1 MDKSLNFYFTQVYD
15 DKTKWRNTVI
25 INKGADLMI
34 YVGIDIA
41 KRTHY
46 ASIMNSDGE
55 ILVKPFAFT
64 NDLSGFQKLLN
75 HLELFPQKETFIGI
89 ESTAH
94 YAENLTS
101 FLYTRAF
108 QVCII
113 NPLQT
118 SSLRKSNIRKTK
130 TDSVD
135 TLLIIKAL
143 MLNHFRVFSEADFKS
158 LQLKNL
164 CRFRQKLMKA
174 RTKVKIQL
182 VSYVDLL
189 FPELQYFFKSGLHGK
204 ACYALLKEQ
213 PNPDKIAKMHLTRL
227 TNLLSRSSHG
237 HFKQQHAI
245 HLKEL
250 ASQSVGIKND
260 TLSLQILQ
268 SIKQIE
274 MYTEQLSEVEQSI
287 HNLMDQIDSI
297 IKTIPGIGNL
307 NGAMIIGEIGDIS
320 RFEKPCQLLAYAGL
334 DPSVYQSGNFNA
346 TRTRMSKRGSKLL
359 RYALIN
365 AAWQITL
372 VNKTFK
378 DYYDLKISQGRRH
391 YNALGHVA
399 HKLVRVIHK
408 LMTHNIAFNLA

>member
-1 MDKSLNFYFTQVYD
+1 
-15 DKTKWRNTVI
+15 
-25 INKGADLMI
+25 MI

-41 KRTHY
+41 KQTHF
-46 ASIMNSDGE
+46 AAIMNSDGE
-55 ILVKPFAFT
+55 ILVSPFSFT
-64 NDLSGFQKLLN
+64 NDLNGFQKLLN
-75 HLELFPQKETFIGI
+75 QLNSFPINEMFIGM

-101 FLYTRAF
+101 FLFTRGF

-113 NPLQT
+113 NPIQT

-135 TLLIIKAL
+135 TYLIIKAL
-143 MLNHFRVFSEADFKS
+143 TLNHYRLFSERDFDS

-182 VSYVDLL
+182 VTYVDLL
-189 FPELQYFFKSGLHGK
+189 FTELQYFFKSGIHGK

-227 TNLLSRSSHG
+227 TNLLSKSSRG
-237 HFKQQHAI
+237 HFNQSNAVR
-245 HLKEL
+245 LKEL
-250 ASQSVGIKND
+250 ASQSVGIKNS
-260 TLSLQILQ
+260 TLSLQIFQ
-268 SIKQIE
+268 SIQQIE
-274 MYTEQLSEVEQSI
+274 MYTAQLAEVESSI
-287 HNLMDQIDSI
+287 QDIMNKIDSV
-297 IKTIPGIGNL
+297 IKTVPGIGSL
-307 NGAMIIGEIGDIS
+307 NGAMIIGEIGDIN
-320 RFEKPCQLLAYAGL
+320 RFEKTCQLLAYAGL
-334 DPSVYQSGNFNA
+334 DSSVYQSGNFTA
-346 TRTRMSKRGSKLL
+346 ARTRMSKRGSKLL

-372 VNKTFK
+372 HNKTFK

-408 LMTHNIAFNLA
+408 MMTDNVAFNLT

>member
-1 MDKSLNFYFTQVYD
+1 
-15 DKTKWRNTVI
+15 
-25 INKGADLMI
+25 MI

-46 ASIMNSDGE
+46 ASVMNSDGE
-55 ILVKPFAFT
+55 ILAEPFPFT
-64 NDLSGFQKLLN
+64 NDLAGFQKLLSCIGS
-75 HLELFPQKETFIGI
+75 FPKEQLLIGM

-94 YAENLTS
+94 YAENLTC
-101 FLYTRAF
+101 FLFSRDF

-113 NPLQT
+113 NPIQT
-118 SSLRKSNIRKTK
+118 ASLRKSNIRKTK

-135 TLLIIKAL
+135 TFLIIKAL
-143 MLNHFRVFSEADFKS
+143 SLHDYRRFSKRDYDS

-182 VSYVDLL
+182 VSYVDLI
-189 FPELQYFFKSGLHGK
+189 FPELQYLFKSGIHTK
-204 ACYALLKEQ
+204 SCYALLKTES
-213 PNPDKIAKMHLTRL
+213 NPDRIAKMHLTRL
-227 TNLLSRSSHG
+227 SNLLKKTSKG
-237 HFKQQHAI
+237 HYTKNHAI
-245 HLKEL
+245 ALKEL
-250 ASQSVGIKND
+250 ASQSVGIKDD

-268 SIKQIE
+268 SIEQIE
-274 MYTEQLSEVEQSI
+274 MYTQQISKVEASI
-287 HNLMDQIDSI
+287 CEIMDHMDSV

-334 DPSVYQSGNFNA
+334 DPSVYQSGKFTA
-346 TRTRMSKRGSKLL
+346 ARTRMSKRGSKLL

-365 AAWQITL
+365 AAWQLTL
-372 VNKTFK
+372 NNETFK
-378 DYYDLKISQGRRH
+378 AYYDLKVSQGRRH

-399 HKLVRVIHK
+399 HKLVRVIK
-408 LMTHNIAFNLA
+408 

>member
-1 MDKSLNFYFTQVYD
+1 MN
-15 DKTKWRNTVI
+15 
-25 INKGADLMI
+25 

-41 KRTHY
+41 KQTHF

-55 ILVKPFAFT
+55 ILAEPFSFS
-64 NDLSGFQKLLN
+64 NDFSGFQTLLY
-75 HLELFPQKETFIGI
+75 HLDSFSKDDTFIGV

-94 YAENLTS
+94 YSENLTC
-101 FLYTRAF
+101 FLFSRGF

-113 NPLQT
+113 NPILT
-118 SSLRKSNIRKTK
+118 ASLRKSNIRKTK

-135 TLLIIKAL
+135 TFLIIKAL
-143 MLNHFRVFSEADFKS
+143 SLNHFRLFTERDYQS

-164 CRFRQKLMKA
+164 CRFRQKLIKA

-182 VSYVDLL
+182 VTYVDLL

-204 ACYALLKEQ
+204 TCYALLKEQ
-213 PNPDKIAKMHLTRL
+213 PNPDKIASMHLTRL
-227 TNLLSRSSHG
+227 YNLLNKTSKG
-237 HFKQQHAI
+237 HFGKQHAI
-245 HLKEL
+245 ALKEL
-250 ASQSVGIKND
+250 AAQSVGIKND

-268 SIKQIE
+268 SIQQIE
-274 MYTEQLSEVEQSI
+274 MYTQQLSDIETSI
-287 HNLMDQIDSI
+287 HEIMNKLDSV
-297 IKTIPGIGNL
+297 IKTIPGIGAL
-307 NGAMIIGEIGDIS
+307 NGAMILGEIGDIS

-334 DPSVYQSGNFNA
+334 DPSVYQSGNFHA
-346 TRTRMSKRGSKLL
+346 SRTRMSKRGSKLL

-365 AAWQITL
+365 AAWQTTL

-378 DYYDLKISQGRRH
+378 DYYDLKVSQGRRH

-408 LMTHNIAFNLA
+408 MLTDNVVFNLA

>member
-1 MDKSLNFYFTQVYD
+1 
-15 DKTKWRNTVI
+15 
-25 INKGADLMI
+25 MI

-41 KRTHY
+41 KQTHY
-46 ASIMNSDGE
+46 ASIMSSDGE
-55 ILVKPFAFT
+55 ILVKPFAFS
-64 NDLSGFQKLLN
+64 NDHSGFQKLLK
-75 HLELFPQKETFIGI
+75 HLDSHSKEELYVGM

-101 FLYTRAF
+101 FLFTRGF
-108 QVCII
+108 QICII
-113 NPLQT
+113 NPIQT

-135 TLLIIKAL
+135 TYLIIKAL
-143 MLNHFRVFSEADFKS
+143 TLNHYRLYSERDYNS

-182 VSYVDLL
+182 VTYVDLL
-189 FPELQYFFKSGLHGK
+189 FPELQYFFKSGIHGK
-204 ACYALLKEQ
+204 ACYTLLKEQ
-213 PNPDKIAKMHLTRL
+213 PNPDRIAKMHLTRL
-227 TNLLSRSSHG
+227 TNLLSKSSHG
-237 HFKQQHAI
+237 HFTQSTAV

-250 ASQSVGIKND
+250 ASQSVGIKNN

-274 MYTEQLSEVEQSI
+274 MYTEQLAEVDQSI
-287 HNLMDQIDSI
+287 HEIMDKMDSV
-297 IKTIPGIGNL
+297 IKTIPGIGAL
-307 NGAMIIGEIGDIS
+307 NGAMIVGEIGDIF

-346 TRTRMSKRGSKLL
+346 ARTRMSKRGSKLL

-365 AAWQITL
+365 AAWQATL

-378 DYYDLKISQGRRH
+378 DYYDLKVSQGRRH

-408 LMTHNIAFNLA
+408 MMSTNVEFNLA

>member
-1 MDKSLNFYFTQVYD
+1 
-15 DKTKWRNTVI
+15 
-25 INKGADLMI
+25 MI

-41 KRTHY
+41 KQKHF
-46 ASIMNSDGE
+46 ASVMTSDGE
-55 ILVKPFAFT
+55 ILIEPFSFT
-64 NDLSGFQKLLN
+64 NDHTGFQKLLN
-75 HLELFPQKETFIGI
+75 NLSRFPKDQVLVGM

-101 FLYTRAF
+101 FLYSRDF
-108 QVCII
+108 NVCII
-113 NPLQT
+113 NPIQT
-118 SSLRKSNIRKTK
+118 SFLRKSNIRKTK

-135 TLLIIKAL
+135 TYLIIKAL
-143 MLNHFRVFSEADFKS
+143 SLNHYRLFTERDYNS

-182 VSYVDLL
+182 VTYVDLL
-189 FPELQYFFKSGLHGK
+189 FPELQYFFKSGVHGK

-227 TNLLSRSSHG
+227 TNLLSKSSKG
-237 HFKQQHAI
+237 HFKQSIAVS
-245 HLKEL
+245 LKEL

-274 MYTEQLSEVEQSI
+274 LYTEQLAEVEESI
-287 HNLMDQIDSI
+287 NLLMEQMNSV

-307 NGAMIIGEIGDIS
+307 NGAMIIGEIGDIT
-320 RFEKPCQLLAYAGL
+320 RFQKPCQLLAYAGL
-334 DPSVYQSGNFNA
+334 DPSVHQSGNFNA
-346 TRTRMSKRGSKLL
+346 ARTRMSKRGSKLL

-365 AAWQITL
+365 AAWQTTL
-372 VNKTFK
+372 VNDTFK
-378 DYYDLKISQGRRH
+378 NYYDLKVSQGRRH

-408 LMTHNIAFNLA
+408 MMTDNVEFNLA

>member
-1 MDKSLNFYFTQVYD
+1 
-15 DKTKWRNTVI
+15 
-25 INKGADLMI
+25 MI

-41 KRTHY
+41 KQTHY
-46 ASIMNSDGE
+46 AAIMNSDGE
-55 ILVKPFAFT
+55 ILSEPFAFS
-64 NDLSGFQKLLN
+64 NDHTGFQKLLK
-75 HLELFPQKETFIGI
+75 HLDSYPKTEIFIGM

-101 FLYTRAF
+101 FLYTRDF

-113 NPLQT
+113 NPIQT
-118 SSLRKSNIRKTK
+118 STLRRTNIRKTK

-135 TLLIIKAL
+135 TYLIIKAL
-143 MLNHFRVFSEADFKS
+143 TLDHFRLFTERDYDS

-182 VSYVDLL
+182 VTYVDLL
-189 FPELQYFFKSGLHGK
+189 FPELQYFFKSGIHGK
-204 ACYALLKEQ
+204 ACYELLKTQ
-213 PNPDKIAKMHLTRL
+213 PNPDKIAKMHLKRL
-227 TNLLSRSSHG
+227 TGLLSKSSHG
-237 HFKQQHAI
+237 HFNQSTAV

-274 MYTEQLSEVEQSI
+274 MYTEQLAEVEQSI
-287 HNLMDQIDSI
+287 HDIMERMDSV
-297 IKTIPGIGNL
+297 IKTIPGIGSL

-334 DPSVYQSGNFNA
+334 DPSVYQSGNYSA
-346 TRTRMSKRGSKLL
+346 SRTRMSKRGSKLL

-365 AAWQITL
+365 AAWQTTL

-399 HKLVRVIHK
+399 HKMVRVIHK
-408 LMTHNIAFNLA
+408 MMTDNVAFNLA

>member
-1 MDKSLNFYFTQVYD
+1 
-15 DKTKWRNTVI
+15 
-25 INKGADLMI
+25 MI

-46 ASIMNSDGE
+46 ASVMNSDGE
-55 ILVKPFAFT
+55 ILAEPFPFT
-64 NDLSGFQKLLN
+64 NDLAGFQKLLSCIGS
-75 HLELFPQKETFIGI
+75 FPKEQLLIGM

-94 YAENLTS
+94 YAENLTC
-101 FLYTRAF
+101 FLFSRDF

-113 NPLQT
+113 NPIQT
-118 SSLRKSNIRKTK
+118 ASLRKSNIRKTK

-135 TLLIIKAL
+135 TFLIIKAL
-143 MLNHFRVFSEADFKS
+143 SLHDYRRFSKRDYDS

-182 VSYVDLL
+182 VSYVDLI
-189 FPELQYFFKSGLHGK
+189 FPELQYLFKSGIHTK
-204 ACYALLKEQ
+204 SCYALLKTES
-213 PNPDKIAKMHLTRL
+213 NPDRIAKMHLTRL
-227 TNLLSRSSHG
+227 SNLLKKTSKG
-237 HFKQQHAI
+237 HYTKNHAI
-245 HLKEL
+245 ALKEL
-250 ASQSVGIKND
+250 ASQSVGIKDD

-268 SIKQIE
+268 SIEQIE
-274 MYTEQLSEVEQSI
+274 MYTQQISKVEASI
-287 HNLMDQIDSI
+287 CEIMDHMDSV

-334 DPSVYQSGNFNA
+334 DPSVYQSGKFTA
-346 TRTRMSKRGSKLL
+346 ARTRMSKRGSKLL

-365 AAWQITL
+365 AAWQLTL
-372 VNKTFK
+372 NNETFK
-378 DYYDLKISQGRRH
+378 AYYDLKVSQGRRH

-408 LMTHNIAFNLA
+408 MMTDNLVFDLD

>member
-1 MDKSLNFYFTQVYD
+1 MF
-15 DKTKWRNTVI
+15 
-25 INKGADLMI
+25 

-41 KRTHY
+41 KLTHY
-46 ASIMNSDGE
+46 ASIVNSDGE

-64 NDLSGFQKLLN
+64 NDHNGFQKLLG
-75 HLELFPQKETFIGI
+75 HLNSLPKEATFIGM

-94 YAENLTS
+94 YAENLAS
-101 FLYTRAF
+101 FLFTRGF
-108 QVCII
+108 QICII
-113 NPLQT
+113 NPIQT

-135 TLLIIKAL
+135 TYLIIKAL
-143 MLNHFRVFSEADFKS
+143 TLNHYRLFNERDYHS

-189 FPELQYFFKSGLHGK
+189 FPELQYFFKSGIHGK

-213 PNPDKIAKMHLTRL
+213 PNPDKIASMHLTRL
-227 TNLLSRSSHG
+227 YNLLNKTSKG
-237 HFKQQHAI
+237 HFGKQHAI
-245 HLKEL
+245 ALKEL
-250 ASQSVGIKND
+250 AAQSVGIKND

-268 SIKQIE
+268 SINQIE
-274 MYTEQLSEVEQSI
+274 MYTKQLSEIEKNITVIMTQ
-287 HNLMDQIDSI
+287 MDSV
-297 IKTIPGIGNL
+297 IKTIPGIGFL

-320 RFEKPCQLLAYAGL
+320 RFQKPCQLLAYAGL
-334 DPSVYQSGNFNA
+334 DPSVYQSGKFSA
-346 TRTRMSKRGSKLL
+346 SKTRMSKRGSKLL
-359 RYALIN
+359 RYALMN
-365 AAWQITL
+365 AAWQTTL

-378 DYYDLKISQGRRH
+378 NYYDLKISQGRRH

-408 LMTHNIAFNLA
+408 MMSDNVPFNLA

>member
-1 MDKSLNFYFTQVYD
+1 MNFHVTQVYD
-15 DKTKWRNTVI
+15 DKTKWTNAVI
-25 INKGADLMI
+25 NYKGVDLMI

-41 KRTHY
+41 KQTHY
-46 ASIMNSDGE
+46 AAIMNSDGE
-55 ILVKPFAFT
+55 ILSEPFAFS
-64 NDLSGFQKLLN
+64 NDYSGFNKLLQQLN
-75 HLELFPQKETFIGI
+75 NYSKDQLFIGM

-94 YAENLTS
+94 YAENLTC
-101 FLYTRAF
+101 FLFTRGF

-113 NPLQT
+113 NPIQT

-135 TLLIIKAL
+135 TYLIIKAL
-143 MLNHFRVFSEADFKS
+143 SLNHFRLYTERDYDS

-182 VSYVDLL
+182 VTYVDLL
-189 FPELQYFFKSGLHGK
+189 FPELQYFFKSGIHGK

-213 PNPDKIAKMHLTRL
+213 PNPDRIAKMHLTRL
-227 TNLLSRSSHG
+227 TNLLSKTSKGHYKQSHAV
-237 HFKQQHAI
+237 Q
-245 HLKEL
+245 LKEL

-268 SIKQIE
+268 SINQIE
-274 MYTEQLSEVEQSI
+274 LYNSQLEEVENEI
-287 HNLMDQIDSI
+287 KTIMEKIDSV
-297 IKTIPGIGNL
+297 IKTIPGIGSL
-307 NGAMIIGEIGDIS
+307 NGAMIIGEIGDIT
-320 RFEKPCQLLAYAGL
+320 RFQKPCQLLAYAGL

-346 TRTRMSKRGSKLL
+346 SRTRMSKRGSKLL

-365 AAWQITL
+365 AAWQTTL
-372 VNKTFK
+372 VNDTFK
-378 DYYDLKISQGRRH
+378 KYYDLKVSQGRRH

-408 LMTHNIAFNLA
+408 MMTDNVEFDLA

>member
-1 MDKSLNFYFTQVYD
+1 MF
-15 DKTKWRNTVI
+15 
-25 INKGADLMI
+25 

-41 KRTHY
+41 KLTHY
-46 ASIMNSDGE
+46 ASIVNSDGE

-64 NDLSGFQKLLN
+64 NDHNGFQKLLGY
-75 HLELFPQKETFIGI
+75 LDSLPKEATFIGM

-101 FLYTRAF
+101 FLFTRGF
-108 QVCII
+108 QICII
-113 NPLQT
+113 NPIQT

-135 TLLIIKAL
+135 TYLIIKAL
-143 MLNHFRVFSEADFKS
+143 TLNHYRLFTERDYHS

-182 VSYVDLL
+182 VTYVDLL
-189 FPELQYFFKSGLHGK
+189 FPELQYFFKSGIHGK

-213 PNPDKIAKMHLTRL
+213 PNPDKIASMHLTRL
-227 TNLLSRSSHG
+227 FNLLKKTSRG
-237 HFKQQHAI
+237 HFGKQHAI
-245 HLKEL
+245 ALREL
-250 ASQSVGIKND
+250 AAQSVGIKND

-268 SIKQIE
+268 SINQIE
-274 MYTEQLSEVEQSI
+274 MYTKQLSEIEKNITDIMTQ
-287 HNLMDQIDSI
+287 MDSV
-297 IKTIPGIGNL
+297 IKTIPGIGFL

-320 RFEKPCQLLAYAGL
+320 RFQKPCQLLAYAGL
-334 DPSVYQSGNFNA
+334 DPSVYQSGKFSA
-346 TRTRMSKRGSKLL
+346 SKTRMSKRGSKLL
-359 RYALIN
+359 RYALMN
-365 AAWQITL
+365 AAWQTTL

-378 DYYDLKISQGRRH
+378 NYYDLKISQGRRH

-408 LMTHNIAFNLA
+408 MMTDNVPFNLA

>member
-1 MDKSLNFYFTQVYD
+1 MN
-15 DKTKWRNTVI
+15 
-25 INKGADLMI
+25 

-41 KRTHY
+41 KQTHY

-55 ILVKPFAFT
+55 ILVEAFSFS
-64 NDLSGFQKLLN
+64 NDHSGFQKLLE
-75 HLELFPQKETFIGI
+75 HLSSFPKEDILIGM

-94 YAENLTS
+94 YAENLTC
-101 FLYTRAF
+101 FLFTRGF
-108 QVCII
+108 KICII
-113 NPLQT
+113 NPIRT
-118 SSLRKSNIRKTK
+118 ASLRKGNIRKTK

-135 TLLIIKAL
+135 TYLIIKAL
-143 MLNHFRVFSEADFKS
+143 SLDEYRLFSARDYDS

-182 VSYVDLL
+182 VTYVDLL
-189 FPELQYFFKSGLHGK
+189 FPELQYFFKSGIHGK
-204 ACYALLKEQ
+204 ACYQLLKTQ
-213 PNPDKIAKMHLTRL
+213 PNPDRIAKMHLTRL
-227 TNLLSRSSHG
+227 TNLLSKSSRG
-237 HFKQQHAI
+237 HFDQSTAV

-250 ASQSVGIKND
+250 ASHSVGIKND

-268 SIKQIE
+268 SIQQIE
-274 MYTEQLSEVEQSI
+274 MYTLQLSEIETAI
-287 HNLMDQIDSI
+287 HEIMDRMDSV
-297 IKTIPGIGNL
+297 IKTIPGIGYL

-346 TRTRMSKRGSKLL
+346 ARTRMSKRGSKLL

-365 AAWQITL
+365 AAWQTTL
-372 VNKTFK
+372 VNNTFK
-378 DYYDLKISQGRRH
+378 DYYDLKVSQGRRH

-408 LMTHNIAFNLA
+408 MMTNNIEFNLA

>member
-1 MDKSLNFYFTQVYD
+1 
-15 DKTKWRNTVI
+15 
-25 INKGADLMI
+25 MI

-41 KRTHY
+41 KQTHF
-46 ASIMNSDGE
+46 AAIMNSDGE
-55 ILVKPFAFT
+55 ILVSPFSFT
-64 NDLSGFQKLLN
+64 NDLNGFQKLLKQLN
-75 HLELFPQKETFIGI
+75 SFPIDEIYIGM

-101 FLYTRAF
+101 FLFTRGF

-113 NPLQT
+113 NPIQT

-135 TLLIIKAL
+135 TYLIIKAL
-143 MLNHFRVFSEADFKS
+143 TLNHYRLFSERDFDS

-182 VSYVDLL
+182 VTYVDLL
-189 FPELQYFFKSGLHGK
+189 FPELQYFFKSGIHGK
-204 ACYALLKEQ
+204 ACYSLLKEQ
-213 PNPDKIAKMHLTRL
+213 PNPDRIAKMHLTRL
-227 TNLLSRSSHG
+227 TNLLSKSSRG
-237 HFKQQHAI
+237 HFNQSNAVR
-245 HLKEL
+245 LKEL
-250 ASQSVGIKND
+250 ASQSVGIKNS
-260 TLSLQILQ
+260 TLSLQIFQ
-268 SIKQIE
+268 SIQQIE
-274 MYTEQLSEVEQSI
+274 MYTTQLAEVESSI
-287 HNLMDQIDSI
+287 QDIMDKIDSV
-297 IKTIPGIGNL
+297 IKTVPGIGSL
-307 NGAMIIGEIGDIS
+307 NGAMIIGEIGDIN
-320 RFEKPCQLLAYAGL
+320 RFEKSCQLLAYAGL
-334 DPSVYQSGNFNA
+334 DPSVYQSGNFTA
-346 TRTRMSKRGSKLL
+346 ARTRMSKRGSKLL

-372 VNKTFK
+372 HNKTFK

-408 LMTHNIAFNLA
+408 MMTDDVAFNLI

>member
-1 MDKSLNFYFTQVYD
+1 
-15 DKTKWRNTVI
+15 
-25 INKGADLMI
+25 MI

-41 KRTHY
+41 KQTHY
-46 ASIMNSDGE
+46 AAIMNSDGE
-55 ILVKPFAFT
+55 ILSEPFAFS
-64 NDLSGFQKLLN
+64 NDFSGFNKLLQQLN
-75 HLELFPQKETFIGI
+75 NYSKDQLYIGM

-94 YAENLTS
+94 YAENLTC
-101 FLYTRAF
+101 FLFTRGF

-113 NPLQT
+113 NPIQT
-118 SSLRKSNIRKTK
+118 STLRKSNIRKTK

-135 TLLIIKAL
+135 TYLIIKAL
-143 MLNHFRVFSEADFKS
+143 SLNHFRLYTERDYDS

-182 VSYVDLL
+182 VTYVDLL
-189 FPELQYFFKSGLHGK
+189 FPELQYFFKSGIHVK

-213 PNPDKIAKMHLTRL
+213 PNPDRIAKMHLTRL
-227 TNLLSRSSHG
+227 TNLLSKTSKGHYKQSHAV
-237 HFKQQHAI
+237 Q
-245 HLKEL
+245 LKEL

-268 SIKQIE
+268 SINQIE
-274 MYTEQLSEVEQSI
+274 LYNSQLEEVENEI
-287 HNLMDQIDSI
+287 KTIMEKIDSV
-297 IKTIPGIGNL
+297 IKTIPGVGSL
-307 NGAMIIGEIGDIS
+307 NGAMIIGEIGDIT
-320 RFEKPCQLLAYAGL
+320 RFQKPCQLLAYAGL

-346 TRTRMSKRGSKLL
+346 SRTRMSKRGSKLL

-365 AAWQITL
+365 AAWQTTL
-372 VNKTFK
+372 VNDTFK
-378 DYYDLKISQGRRH
+378 NYYELKVSQGRRH

-408 LMTHNIAFNLA
+408 MMTDNVEFDLA

>member
-1 MDKSLNFYFTQVYD
+1 
-15 DKTKWRNTVI
+15 
-25 INKGADLMI
+25 MI

-46 ASIMNSDGE
+46 ASVMNSDGE
-55 ILVKPFAFT
+55 ILAEPFPFT
-64 NDLSGFQKLLN
+64 NDLAGFQKLLSCIGS
-75 HLELFPQKETFIGI
+75 FPKEQLLIGM

-94 YAENLTS
+94 YAENLTC
-101 FLYTRAF
+101 FLFSRDF

-113 NPLQT
+113 NPIQT
-118 SSLRKSNIRKTK
+118 ASLRKSNIRKTK

-135 TLLIIKAL
+135 TFLIIKAL
-143 MLNHFRVFSEADFKS
+143 SLHDYRRFSKRDYDS

-182 VSYVDLL
+182 VSYVDLI
-189 FPELQYFFKSGLHGK
+189 FPELQYLFKSGIHTK
-204 ACYALLKEQ
+204 SCYALLKTES
-213 PNPDKIAKMHLTRL
+213 NPDRIAKMHLTRL
-227 TNLLSRSSHG
+227 SNLLKKTSKG
-237 HFKQQHAI
+237 HYTKNHAI
-245 HLKEL
+245 ALKEL
-250 ASQSVGIKND
+250 ASQSVGIKDD

-268 SIKQIE
+268 SIEQIE
-274 MYTEQLSEVEQSI
+274 MYTQQISKVEASI
-287 HNLMDQIDSI
+287 CEIMDHMDSV

-334 DPSVYQSGNFNA
+334 DPSVYQSGKFTA
-346 TRTRMSKRGSKLL
+346 ARTRMSKRGSKLL

-365 AAWQITL
+365 AAWQLTL
-372 VNKTFK
+372 HNETFK
-378 DYYDLKISQGRRH
+378 AYYDLKISQGRRH

-408 LMTHNIAFNLA
+408 MMTDNRVFDLD

>member
-1 MDKSLNFYFTQVYD
+1 MN
-15 DKTKWRNTVI
+15 
-25 INKGADLMI
+25 

-41 KRTHY
+41 KQTHY

-55 ILVKPFAFT
+55 ILVEAFSFS
-64 NDLSGFQKLLN
+64 NDHSGFQKLLK
-75 HLELFPQKETFIGI
+75 HLSSFPKEDILIGM

-94 YAENLTS
+94 YAENLTC
-101 FLYTRAF
+101 FLFTRGF
-108 QVCII
+108 KICII
-113 NPLQT
+113 NPIRT
-118 SSLRKSNIRKTK
+118 ASLRKGNIRKTK

-135 TLLIIKAL
+135 TYLIIKAL
-143 MLNHFRVFSEADFKS
+143 SLDEYRLFSARDYDS

-182 VSYVDLL
+182 VTYVDLL
-189 FPELQYFFKSGLHGK
+189 FPELQYFFKSGIHGK
-204 ACYALLKEQ
+204 ACYQLLKTQ
-213 PNPDKIAKMHLTRL
+213 PNPDRIAKMHLTRL
-227 TNLLSRSSHG
+227 TNLLSKSSRG
-237 HFKQQHAI
+237 HFDQSTAV

-250 ASQSVGIKND
+250 ASHSVGIKND

-268 SIKQIE
+268 SIQQIE
-274 MYTEQLSEVEQSI
+274 MYTLQLSEIETAI
-287 HNLMDQIDSI
+287 HEIMDRMDSV
-297 IKTIPGIGNL
+297 IKTIPGIGYL

-346 TRTRMSKRGSKLL
+346 ARTRMSKRGSKLL

-365 AAWQITL
+365 AAWQTTL
-372 VNKTFK
+372 VNNTFK
-378 DYYDLKISQGRRH
+378 DYYDLKVSQGRRH

-408 LMTHNIAFNLA
+408 MMTNNIEFNLA

>member
-1 MDKSLNFYFTQVYD
+1 
-15 DKTKWRNTVI
+15 
-25 INKGADLMI
+25 MI

-41 KRTHY
+41 KQTHY

-55 ILVKPFAFT
+55 ILSEPFAFS
-64 NDLSGFQKLLN
+64 NDYSGFDKLLQQLN
-75 HLELFPQKETFIGI
+75 NYSKDQLYIGM

-94 YAENLTS
+94 YAENLTC
-101 FLYTRAF
+101 FLFTRGF

-113 NPLQT
+113 NPIQT

-135 TLLIIKAL
+135 TYLIIKAL
-143 MLNHFRVFSEADFKS
+143 SLNHFRLYTERDYDS

-182 VSYVDLL
+182 VTYVDLL
-189 FPELQYFFKSGLHGK
+189 FPELQYFFKSGIHGK

-213 PNPDKIAKMHLTRL
+213 PNPDRIAKMHLTRL
-227 TNLLSRSSHG
+227 TNLLSKTSKGHYKQSHAV
-237 HFKQQHAI
+237 Q
-245 HLKEL
+245 LKEL
-250 ASQSVGIKND
+250 ASQSVGIKNS

-268 SIKQIE
+268 SINQIE
-274 MYTEQLSEVEQSI
+274 LYNFQLEEVE
-287 HNLMDQIDSI
+287 NE
-297 IKTIPGIGNL
+297 IKTIMEKIDSVIKTVPGIGSL
-307 NGAMIIGEIGDIS
+307 NGAMIIGEIGDIT
-320 RFEKPCQLLAYAGL
+320 RFQKPCQLLAYAGL

-346 TRTRMSKRGSKLL
+346 SRTRMSKRGSKLL

-372 VNKTFK
+372 VNDTFK
-378 DYYDLKISQGRRH
+378 NYYDLKVSQGRRH

-408 LMTHNIAFNLA
+408 MMTDNVEFDLA

>member
-1 MDKSLNFYFTQVYD
+1 
-15 DKTKWRNTVI
+15 
-25 INKGADLMI
+25 MI

-46 ASIMNSDGE
+46 ASVMNSDGE
-55 ILVKPFAFT
+55 ILAEPFPFT
-64 NDLSGFQKLLN
+64 NDLAGFQKLLSCIGS
-75 HLELFPQKETFIGI
+75 FPKEQLLIGM

-94 YAENLTS
+94 YAENLTC
-101 FLYTRAF
+101 FLFSRDF

-113 NPLQT
+113 NPIQT
-118 SSLRKSNIRKTK
+118 ASLRKSNIRKTK

-135 TLLIIKAL
+135 TFLIIKAL
-143 MLNHFRVFSEADFKS
+143 SLHDYRRFSKRDYDS

-182 VSYVDLL
+182 VSYVDLI
-189 FPELQYFFKSGLHGK
+189 FPELQYLFKSGIHTK
-204 ACYALLKEQ
+204 SCYALLKTES
-213 PNPDKIAKMHLTRL
+213 NPDRIAKMHLTRL
-227 TNLLSRSSHG
+227 SNLLKKTSKG
-237 HFKQQHAI
+237 HYTKNHAI
-245 HLKEL
+245 ALKEL
-250 ASQSVGIKND
+250 ASQSVGIKDD

-268 SIKQIE
+268 SIEQIE
-274 MYTEQLSEVEQSI
+274 MYTQQISKVEASI
-287 HNLMDQIDSI
+287 CEIMDHMDSV

-320 RFEKPCQLLAYAGL
+320 RFEKPCQLLAYSGL
-334 DPSVYQSGNFNA
+334 DPSVYQSGKFTA
-346 TRTRMSKRGSKLL
+346 ARTRMSKRGSKLL

-365 AAWQITL
+365 AAWQLTL
-372 VNKTFK
+372 NNETFK
-378 DYYDLKISQGRRH
+378 AYYDLKVSQGRRH

-408 LMTHNIAFNLA
+408 MMTDNRVFDLD

>member
-1 MDKSLNFYFTQVYD
+1 
-15 DKTKWRNTVI
+15 
-25 INKGADLMI
+25 MI

-41 KRTHY
+41 KQKHF
-46 ASIMNSDGE
+46 ASVMTSDGE
-55 ILVKPFAFT
+55 ILIEPFSFT
-64 NDLSGFQKLLN
+64 NDHTGFQKLLN
-75 HLELFPQKETFIGI
+75 NLSRFPKDQVFIGM

-101 FLYTRAF
+101 FLYSRDF
-108 QVCII
+108 NVCII
-113 NPLQT
+113 NPIQT

-135 TLLIIKAL
+135 TYLIIKAL
-143 MLNHFRVFSEADFKS
+143 SLNHFRLFTERDYSS

-189 FPELQYFFKSGLHGK
+189 FPELQYLFKSGIHGK

-213 PNPDKIAKMHLTRL
+213 SNPDKIARMHLTRL
-227 TNLLSRSSHG
+227 TNLLSKSSNG
-237 HFKQQHAI
+237 HFKQSTAVS
-245 HLKEL
+245 LKEL
-250 ASQSVGIKND
+250 ASQSVGTKND

-274 MYTEQLSEVEQSI
+274 LFTEQLAEVEESI
-287 HNLMDQIDSI
+287 NSLMEQMNSV

-307 NGAMIIGEIGDIS
+307 NGAMIIGEIGDIN
-320 RFEKPCQLLAYAGL
+320 RFQKPCQLLAYAGL
-334 DPSVYQSGNFNA
+334 DPSIYQSGNFKA
-346 TRTRMSKRGSKLL
+346 ARTRMSKRGSKLL

-365 AAWQITL
+365 AAWQTTL
-372 VNKTFK
+372 VNDTFK
-378 DYYDLKISQGRRH
+378 NYYDLKVSQGRRH

-408 LMTHNIAFNLA
+408 MMTDNVEFNLA

>member
-1 MDKSLNFYFTQVYD
+1 
-15 DKTKWRNTVI
+15 
-25 INKGADLMI
+25 MI

-46 ASIMNSDGE
+46 ASVMNSDGE
-55 ILVKPFAFT
+55 ILAEPFPFT
-64 NDLSGFQKLLN
+64 NDLAGFQKLLSCIGS
-75 HLELFPQKETFIGI
+75 FPKEQLLIGM

-94 YAENLTS
+94 YAENLTC
-101 FLYTRAF
+101 FLFSRDF

-113 NPLQT
+113 NPIQT
-118 SSLRKSNIRKTK
+118 ASLRKSNIRKTK
-130 TDSVD
+130 TDSID
-135 TLLIIKAL
+135 TFLIIKAL
-143 MLNHFRVFSEADFKS
+143 SLHDYRRFSKRDYDS

-182 VSYVDLL
+182 VSYVDLI
-189 FPELQYFFKSGLHGK
+189 FPELQYLFKSGIHTK
-204 ACYALLKEQ
+204 SCYALLKTES
-213 PNPDKIAKMHLTRL
+213 NPDRIAKMHLTRL
-227 TNLLSRSSHG
+227 SNLLKKTSKG
-237 HFKQQHAI
+237 HYTKNHAI
-245 HLKEL
+245 ALKEL
-250 ASQSVGIKND
+250 ASQSVGIKDD

-268 SIKQIE
+268 SIEQIE
-274 MYTEQLSEVEQSI
+274 MYTQQISKVEASI
-287 HNLMDQIDSI
+287 CEIMDHMDSV

-334 DPSVYQSGNFNA
+334 DPSVYQSGKFTA
-346 TRTRMSKRGSKLL
+346 ARTRMSKRGSKLL

-365 AAWQITL
+365 AAWQLTL
-372 VNKTFK
+372 NNETFK
-378 DYYDLKISQGRRH
+378 AYYDLKISQGRRH

-408 LMTHNIAFNLA
+408 MMTDNLVFDLD